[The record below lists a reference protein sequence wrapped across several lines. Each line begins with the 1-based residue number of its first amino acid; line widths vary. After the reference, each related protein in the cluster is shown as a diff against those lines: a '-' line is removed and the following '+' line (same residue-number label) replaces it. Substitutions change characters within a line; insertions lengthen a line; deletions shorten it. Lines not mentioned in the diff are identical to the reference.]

1 MDEVLKKLMFS
12 YLYKNYP
19 VVRLKYNGR
28 FKRSI
33 IFDDGTVFY
42 IGEKAHTIIFIEK
55 FVKSLSTVFN
65 CDETI
70 ARIVVKSF
78 LNIK

>member
-1 MDEVLKKLMFS
+1 MNEVLKKLMFS

-19 VVRLKYNGR
+19 VVRLKYNGK

-33 IFDDGTVFY
+33 IFDDGCVFY
-42 IGEKAHTIIFIEK
+42 IGDNTHKTIFVEK
-55 FVKSLSTVFN
+55 FVSNLSNVFN

-70 ARIVVKSF
+70 ARIVVKKF
-78 LNIK
+78 LNIM